1 MSSAHDLKRIWRTVR
16 HLRAVQVYRRLWFWL
31 VKPRPNLAPA
41 PSLRR
46 PSKNWQVPAQRPASL
61 FARDHF
67 WFLNEG
73 GALKDIGWD
82 NPSKSKLWRYN
93 QHYFDDL
100 NAENAEDRIGWHQAL
115 INDWISSNPPGQGSG
130 WEPYPTSLRI
140 VNWVKWA
147 LSGNTLPEKAIASL
161 AMQTRWLTRRMEWHL
176 LGNHLFANA
185 KALVFAGLFFEGSEA
200 DAWLAQALR
209 ILDHEMAEQILPDG
223 GQFELSPMYHALA
236 IEDMLDLVNI
246 ACAYGRQ
253 DLVPAWLP
261 SIPAMLNWLRTMS
274 HPDGRIS
281 FFNDAAFGIAPSNAE
296 LLDYGQ
302 RLGFENDK
310 LVVPLC
316 HLRKSGYLRMSSG
329 PFVLIADLA
338 RIGPDYLPGHA
349 HADTLSFE
357 LSIADQ
363 RVFVNSGTSEYGT
376 GAERQRQRGTAAH
389 NTVVVEDE
397 NSSEVWAG
405 FRVGRRARPRNIKIE
420 QSDAILRAEAS
431 HDGYQHLPNRPVVT
445 RCFELNEKQ
454 LIITDNVS
462 TSARAEAR
470 YHLHPAINIS
480 AVTDEDAVL
489 ALPDG
494 QRFKLHCK
502 GGALRVESTSWHP
515 EFGVSIP
522 NSCLIVPLANGRA
535 TLSMT
540 ST

>member
-1 MSSAHDLKRIWRTVR
+1 MRSANDLKRLWRTVR
-16 HLRAVQVYRRLWFWL
+16 HLRAVQVYRRLWSWL
-31 VKPRPNLAPA
+31 AKPSPNLAPA
-41 PSLRR
+41 PSSKR
-46 PSKNWQVPAQRPASL
+46 PPKSWQVPARRSASL
-61 FARDHF
+61 LAPAHF

-82 NPSKSKLWRYN
+82 NPCKSKLWRYN

-100 NAENAEDRIGWHQAL
+100 NAENAEDRGDWHKAL

-147 LSGNTLPEKAIASL
+147 LSGNTLPDAAIANL
-161 AMQTRWLTRRMEWHL
+161 AVQTRWLTRRMEWHL

-185 KALVFAGLFFEGSEA
+185 KALVFAGLFFEGTEA

-209 ILDHEMAEQILPDG
+209 ILDREMAEQILPDG
-223 GQFELSPMYHALA
+223 GQFELSPMYQSLA

-246 ACAYGRQ
+246 AYAYARQ
-253 DLVPAWLP
+253 DLVSAWLP
-261 SIPAMLNWLRTMS
+261 RIPAMLNWLTTMS

-310 LVVPLC
+310 SAVPLC
-316 HLRKSGYLRMSSG
+316 HLRDSGYLRMSSG

-405 FRVGRRARPRNIKIE
+405 FRVGRRARPKNIKIE
-420 QSDAILRAEAS
+420 PSDAILRAQAS
-431 HDGYQHLPNRPVVT
+431 HDGYQHLPNRPVVS
-445 RCFELNEKQ
+445 RCFELDETQ

-470 YHLHPAINIS
+470 YHVHPAINIS
-480 AVTDEDAVL
+480 AVTDDDAAL
-489 ALPDG
+489 DLPDG
-494 QRFKLHCK
+494 QRFKIHCE
-502 GGALRVESTSWHP
+502 GGTLRVEPTSWHP
-515 EFGVSIP
+515 EFGVRIP
-522 NSCLIVPLANGRA
+522 NHCLVVPLAGGRA

-540 ST
+540 RA